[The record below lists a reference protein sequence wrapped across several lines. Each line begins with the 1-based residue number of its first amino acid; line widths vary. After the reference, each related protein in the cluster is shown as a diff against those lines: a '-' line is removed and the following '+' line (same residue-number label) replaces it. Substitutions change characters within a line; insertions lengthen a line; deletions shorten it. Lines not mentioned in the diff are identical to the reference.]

1 MKKLSLGENY
11 TRKCAS
17 EDIILTNGGFKHLKQ
32 GTYQSS
38 SGYLSLLRKV
48 NILCNRRR

>member
-38 SGYLSLLRKV
+38 QVVDIYHYWGK
-48 NILCNRRR
+48 